1 MNLIAQG
8 FSFASLFKSVAFAA
22 FMGGVLG
29 FLVSLLVELVVGK
42 RLSAKAKRIIVFIG
56 VIVGY
61 STVKVL
67 LQGK

>member
-1 MNLIAQG
+1 MSLIAQW
-8 FSFASLFKSVAFAA
+8 FSFASFFKSVAFATI
-22 FMGGVLG
+22 MGGVLG
-29 FLVSLLVELVVGK
+29 FLVSLLVEVTLGK
-42 RLSAKAKRIIVFIG
+42 KLSEKAKGIIVFIG